1 MLKHIAHLLSISK
14 QNFVLHAFYII
25 EPLQTIYQFQ
35 KHKLPLLKRLL
46 SATIDVESMQIESMH
61 IEYEYANGEHI
72 Y

>member
-35 KHKLPLLKRLL
+35 KHKLPMLKRLL
-46 SATIDVESMQIESMH
+46 SATIDVESMH